1 MSSKEWTFEDT
12 SNWGHEC
19 SETDQSPVNIDTGLA
34 DSCKDLCDLEF
45 NYQPSICPKDK
56 GKCSTLV
63 SFHKH
68 QNLKISYNKGSNI
81 IYKNT
86 PYSLKEITFHTP
98 SLHHIDGMHYDL
110 EICLIHSLDDNPYTS
125 NGVIVSC
132 LFNEGDYYGTTERFV
147 HQFINEVKIDSEEE
161 INVSPEWN
169 AAMVLPKKRSFYI
182 YKGSLPFPPCS
193 SMTNIVMDTVG
204 SISPINLELLKLN
217 LGKNNRPVQSL
228 KGRPIYYNSGK
239 TIKLHTDDRDVKKS
253 DNIYKRC
260 VKIDEKRIPKV
271 SETNSSDTTFAPDVS
286 GLSVKTKTTV
296 KNVFLLLVISS
307 VFVHSVF
314 LTKYLFKIEL
324 AQVLIVALV
333 GAHRLNS
340 GNLKEVIEKWRSS
353 AICKPPVV

>member
-12 SNWGHEC
+12 SNWGHDC
-19 SETDQSPVNIDTGLA
+19 SLTNQSPVNIDTGLA

-45 NYQPSICPKDK
+45 NYQPSICPKDN
-56 GKCSTLV
+56 GNCSTVV

-68 QNLKISYNKGSNI
+68 QNLKISYNRGSNI

-86 PYSLKEITFHTP
+86 PYNLKEITFHTP
-98 SLHHIDGMHYDL
+98 SLHQIDGMQYDL
-110 EICLIHSLDDNPYTS
+110 EICLIHSVDDNPYTN
-125 NGVIVSC
+125 NGVVVSC

-169 AAMVLPKKRSFYI
+169 AAMVLPKKRSFYL

-239 TIKLHTDDRDVKKS
+239 TIELHTGDRDVKTS

-260 VKIDEKRIPKV
+260 VKIDEKIIPKV
-271 SETNSSDTTFAPDVS
+271 RETKGPDTTFAPDVS

-307 VFVHSVF
+307 VFVHSFF

-340 GNLKEVIEKWRSS
+340 GNLKDVIEKWRSS
-353 AICKPPVV
+353 AICNSSAV